1 MQVFYYAVKA
11 VVHPTAALFDAM
23 TQTLKPLCVNALR
36 RIFMMC
42 DVDKVG
48 LISSCHFPLMQL
60 AWPPRSPNRGLA
72 AVPAAVRALRHDPPV
87 PVVIT

>member
-1 MQVFYYAVKA
+1 MFYYAVKA

-42 DVDKVG
+42 DVD
-48 LISSCHFPLMQL
+48 
-60 AWPPRSPNRGLA
+60 R
-72 AVPAAVRALRHDPPV
+72 VRLS
-87 PVVIT
+87 ITVYFW